1 METMDTLKLISTFR
15 EVAARGGFSRAAVTL
30 EVSKANVSKYVSE
43 LERQLGTRLLN
54 RSTRTI
60 SLTDAGILLLE
71 RSAPLL
77 EMMALTRND
86 LLHRS
91 QEPSGR
97 LRLTAPH
104 GLGNVELSV
113 LLADFMLLYPEVQI
127 SLDLS
132 NSVRDI
138 VEEGMDLALRI
149 GATPDPNLIV
159 RKLRPVHMV
168 ICAAP
173 AYWEKHGRPEHPDEL
188 AGHDALT
195 LSLAGMQ
202 PSWSF
207 QVDGKPHSV
216 ALRSRMDA
224 TDSATLVQLALQGL
238 GVARLPCLQ
247 VKKLLED
254 GSLQHVLPEFSLE
267 PAWLYAAYA
276 QRRQNSAALKALLA
290 FLEARWRV
298 D

>member
-15 EVAARGGFSRAAVTL
+15 EVAARGGFSRAAVAL
-30 EVSKANVSKYVSE
+30 EVSKANVSKYVTE

-60 SLTDAGILLLE
+60 SLTDAGALLLE

-77 EMMALTRND
+77 EMMDLTRND
-86 LLHRS
+86 LLNRS
-91 QEPSGR
+91 QKPSGR
-97 LRLTAPH
+97 LRMTAPH
-104 GLGNVELSV
+104 GIGSLELSI
-113 LLADFMLLYPEVQI
+113 LLADFMRQYPEVQI

-132 NSVRDI
+132 NRLRDM
-138 VEEGMDLALRI
+138 VEEGLDLALRV
-149 GATPDPNLIV
+149 GANPDPNLIV

-173 AYWEKHGRPEHPDEL
+173 GYWEQRGRPAHPDEL
-188 AGHDALT
+188 AKHDALT
-195 LSLAGMQ
+195 LSLSGMQ

-216 ALRSRMDA
+216 AVRSRMDA
-224 TDSATLVQLALQGL
+224 TDSGTLMQMALHGL

-247 VKKLLED
+247 VKKLLD
-254 GSLQHVLPEFSLE
+254 AGSLEPVLPEFSPE
-267 PAWLYAAYA
+267 PVWLYAAYA

-290 FLEARWRV
+290 FLEERWMV
-298 D
+298 G